1 MIARARLAAALLA
14 ITLMAGFALPAH
26 AQPAGRASV
35 DQLVEQL
42 SPPAPATRGLRNLV
56 PEPRSVDLVVHF
68 DFDSARVQPAS
79 LPLLDNLAA
88 AMRSERLSALRF
100 RVEGHTDAKGNP
112 AYNLRLSQRRA
123 DSVIGHLTAAGV
135 ERTRLT
141 AEGRG
146 ATELLRPDAPNAIE
160 NRRVRITT
168 LP

>member
-1 MIARARLAAALLA
+1 
-14 ITLMAGFALPAH
+14 
-26 AQPAGRASV
+26 
-35 DQLVEQL
+35 
-42 SPPAPATRGLRNLV
+42 
-56 PEPRSVDLVVHF
+56 
-68 DFDSARVQPAS
+68 
-79 LPLLDNLAA
+79 
-88 AMRSERLSALRF
+88 MRSERLSALRF

-135 ERTRLT
+135 ERTRLN